1 MACLKFVAHLVLAV
15 VCHAFLLGTRHEAVL
30 EAARVELGS
39 GDPVIAR
46 FGRRVLLVFAV
57 EARRHRVR
65 PDGSGGG
72 GGALVSGALKLE
84 EALLALLGGRARLLL
99 ELSEPAR
106 VLRRD
111 ELQLLLAIA
120 LNRVD
125 LRPAKPSERYFRWPP
140 STKRTMRNEQRTHLA
155 SVSSSSRTDSS
166 RARAS
171 ASCSAR
177 S

>member
-39 GDPVIAR
+39 GGPVIAR

-72 GGALVSGALKLE
+72 GALVGGALKLE
-84 EALLALLGGRARLLL
+84 EALLALFGGCARLLL
-99 ELSEPAR
+99 ELREPAR